1 MAFGP
6 LSIVIN
12 AEFYKANKK
21 NSIGIWHLAIH
32 SLRCHYFFKGKY
44 KYILKNPKTLS
55 KIHIICIVSTFLK
68 VHIGPVWQLYSSS
81 CEWSIVKRNEQLVA
95 KRKLPK
101 HTNQAGTGLE
111 GAPIRSSQQFFPFFA
126 LDTFKESLTV
136 LFNRGLQGVMKKGV
150 AGGLI
155 GWSDIQMFMR
165 PSTQPFLLSGCT
177 TYATQQRR
185 PAKVIPTYLLVV
197 RFLVF
202 AMNLSQQDTRGGCI
216 CVNKL

>member
-32 SLRCHYFFKGKY
+32 SLRCQYFFKGKY

-55 KIHIICIVSTFLK
+55 KIHIICISTFLK

>member
-1 MAFGP
+1 MA
-6 LSIVIN
+6 
-12 AEFYKANKK
+12 
-21 NSIGIWHLAIH
+21 
-32 SLRCHYFFKGKY
+32 
-44 KYILKNPKTLS
+44 T
-55 KIHIICIVSTFLK
+55 
-68 VHIGPVWQLYSSS
+68 SSS
-81 CEWSIVKRNEQLVA
+81 CEWSIVKRNGQLVA

-101 HTNQAGTGLE
+101 HTRAR
-111 GAPIRSSQQFFPFFA
+111 RSSNQIKSIVFPFF
-126 LDTFKESLTV
+126 LLWTLSKSLTV